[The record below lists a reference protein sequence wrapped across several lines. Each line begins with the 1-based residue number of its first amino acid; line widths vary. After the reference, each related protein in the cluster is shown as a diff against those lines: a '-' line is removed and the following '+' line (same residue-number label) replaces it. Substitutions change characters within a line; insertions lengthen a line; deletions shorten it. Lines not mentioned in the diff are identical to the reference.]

1 MLKLFTNQKTE
12 VMAKKLLL
20 ICAVAISTMCLSFT
34 AFAPS
39 VQTGVSGHV
48 YDQSN
53 PTVGVSEILVEEIVN
68 NVVTQSVYTSD
79 DGSFSI
85 SASTSSSTMTLR
97 FSDPD
102 YQSYRTHTQT
112 FDLRKEDCSNVS
124 VYMTSSEE

>member
-1 MLKLFTNQKTE
+1 
-12 VMAKKLLL
+12 MAKKLLL
-20 ICAVAISTMCLSFT
+20 ICVVAISTMCLSFT

-53 PTVGVSEILVEEIVN
+53 STVGVGEILVEEIVN
-68 NVVTQSVYTSD
+68 NVAVQSMRTSD

-85 SASTSSSTMTLR
+85 SVSTSSSTMTLR

-112 FDLRKEDCSNVS
+112 FDLQKEDCSNVS
-124 VYMTSSEE
+124 VYVTPNEE